1 LREINWPSD
10 WQPAPGHVCEIT
22 SGMYEGYTG
31 IIVRVLPDGL
41 LTMLGN
47 GLTVMMKEFDMTPL
61 PLRRKPDGSTYGYA
75 CFIEIV
81 QAYRDT
87 MK

>member
-1 LREINWPSD
+1 LKEINWPND
-10 WQPAPGHVCEIT
+10 WRPAPGHVVEIT
-22 SGMYEGYTG
+22 SGPHEGYTG
-31 IIVRVLPDGL
+31 IVVRVLPDGL

-47 GLTVMMKEFDMTPL
+47 GLTVMMSEFEMTPL
-61 PLRRKPDGSTYGYA
+61 PLRRGGAYGYA